1 MSKPRRRKQKKQVK
15 PELKLRQFAA
25 TELSDQLAAQPS
37 AADLPRFMVDTV
49 AGAYAPADAD
59 LMIEGFGA
67 AAARPVTLR
76 ANTLKATAEDIA
88 AALDAA
94 GIAHNPVAWYPDA
107 FILPEAQVSDL
118 WDLDIYRDGK
128 IYLQSLSS
136 MMPPLVL
143 GAQAGEDIL
152 DMCAAPGGKT
162 TQIAALTQG
171 QAHLTACE
179 MSIPRAEKL
188 EANLGRQGAKNV
200 PVMRIDARELT
211 SSSALTVS
219 CSTPP
224 APARAPLS
232 ATTKRAYAASPSS
245 CSTNAPAR
253 SARFWTA
260 PWGPSNR
267 VARWSIQPVR
277 SCRRKTRMPCK
288 RPSHM
293 DCELIPL
300 DGTPSESEAR
310 RAQEA
315 GKEPRIESN
324 ALTEAIAAGHVSSVA
339 NGMPG
344 TLTIPPSRDFEGFYI
359 ALIRKRS

>member
-25 TELSDQLAAQPS
+25 TELSDQLAAQHS

-49 AGAYAPADAD
+49 AGAYAPADAE

-67 AAARPVTLR
+67 AATRPVTLR

-94 GIAHNPVAWYPDA
+94 GIAHNPVTWYPDA

-143 GAQAGEDIL
+143 GTQAGEDIL

-188 EANLGRQGAKNV
+188 EANLHRQGAKNV
-200 PVMRIDARELT
+200 PVMRTDARELDEFFRFDRILLDAPCT
-211 SSSALTVS
+211 GTAPSSA
-219 CSTPP
+219 
-224 APARAPLS
+224 
-232 ATTKRAYAASPSS
+232 ATRKACAA
-245 CSTNAPAR
+245 
-253 SARFWTA
+253 
-260 PWGPSNR
+260 
-267 VARWSIQPVR
+267 
-277 SCRRKTRMPCK
+277 
-288 RPSHM
+288 
-293 DCELIPL
+293 
-300 DGTPSESEAR
+300 
-310 RAQEA
+310 
-315 GKEPRIESN
+315 
-324 ALTEAIAAGHVSSVA
+324 
-339 NGMPG
+339 
-344 TLTIPPSRDFEGFYI
+344 
-359 ALIRKRS
+359 

>member
-15 PELKLRQFAA
+15 AELKLRQFAA

-49 AGAYAPADAD
+49 AGAYAPTDAQ

-67 AAARPVTLR
+67 AATRPVTLR

-88 AALDAA
+88 AALDEA
-94 GIAHNPVAWYPDA
+94 GIAHQTVTWYPDA
-107 FILPEAQVSDL
+107 FILPEAQVTDL

-188 EANLGRQGAKNV
+188 EANLHRQGPKTCPSCVLTHASS
-200 PVMRIDARELT
+200 T

-219 CSTPP
+219 CSTLP
-224 APARAPLS
+224 APARAPSS
-232 ATTKRAYAASPSS
+232 AAT
-245 CSTNAPAR
+245 
-253 SARFWTA
+253 
-260 PWGPSNR
+260 
-267 VARWSIQPVR
+267 
-277 SCRRKTRMPCK
+277 
-288 RPSHM
+288 
-293 DCELIPL
+293 
-300 DGTPSESEAR
+300 R
-310 RAQEA
+310 RAC
-315 GKEPRIESN
+315 
-324 ALTEAIAAGHVSSVA
+324 VA
-339 NGMPG
+339 
-344 TLTIPPSRDFEGFYI
+344 
-359 ALIRKRS
+359 

>member
-15 PELKLRQFAA
+15 AELKLRQFAA
-25 TELSDQLAAQPS
+25 TELSDQLAAQHS

-49 AGAYAPADAD
+49 AGAYAPADA
-59 LMIEGFGA
+59 E
-67 AAARPVTLR
+67 
-76 ANTLKATAEDIA
+76 LKATVEDIA

-94 GIAHNPVAWYPDA
+94 GIAHNPVTWYPDA

-188 EANLGRQGAKNV
+188 EANLHRQGAKNV
-200 PVMRIDARELT
+200 PVMRTDARELDEFFRFDRILLDAPCT
-211 SSSALTVS
+211 GTGTVISGNEKSLRGLTEQL
-219 CSTPP
+219 
-224 APARAPLS
+224 LS
-232 ATTKRAYAASPSS
+232 K
-245 CSTNAPAR
+245 CAR
-253 SARFWTA
+253 SQRALLDRAMGALKPGGTLVY
-260 PWGPSNR
+260 STC
-267 VARWSIQPVR
+267 SILPQENEDALQEALD
-277 SCRRKTRMPCK
+277 K
-288 RPSHM
+288 HM

-315 GKEPRIESN
+315 GEEPRIESN
-324 ALTEAIAAGHVSSVA
+324 ALTEAACPARSPFRLAA
-339 NGMPG
+339 
-344 TLTIPPSRDFEGFYI
+344 TLRASTLP
-359 ALIRKRS
+359 

>member
-15 PELKLRQFAA
+15 PELRLRQFAA
-25 TELSDQLAAQPS
+25 TELSDQLAALPC

-49 AGAYAPADAD
+49 AGAYAPTDAE

-67 AAARPVTLR
+67 AATRPVTLR
-76 ANTLKATAEDIA
+76 ANTLKATAEGIA
-88 AALDAA
+88 AALDEA
-94 GIAHNPVAWYPDA
+94 GIAHRPVAWYPDA

-143 GAQAGEDIL
+143 GARADEDIL

-179 MSIPRAEKL
+179 MSVPRAEKL
-188 EANLGRQGAKNV
+188 EANLDRQGAKNV
-200 PVMRIDARELT
+200 LDEFFRFDRILLDAPCTGTGTVISGNEKSLRGLT
-211 SSSALTVS
+211 EQLLVK
-219 CSTPP
+219 C
-224 APARAPLS
+224 
-232 ATTKRAYAASPSS
+232 
-245 CSTNAPAR
+245 AR
-253 SARFWTA
+253 SQRALLDRAMGALKPGGTLVY
-260 PWGPSNR
+260 STC
-267 VARWSIQPVR
+267 SILPQENEDALQEALD
-277 SCRRKTRMPCK
+277 K
-288 RPSHM
+288 HM

-310 RAQEA
+310 RAQDA
-315 GKEPRIESN
+315 GDKPHIERN
-324 ALTEAIAAGHVSSVA
+324 ALTEAIAAGHVSAIA

-359 ALIRKRS
+359 ALVRKRS

>member
-15 PELKLRQFAA
+15 AELRLRQFAA
-25 TELSDQLAAQPS
+25 TELSDQLAALPC

-49 AGAYAPADAD
+49 AGAYAPADAE

-67 AAARPVTLR
+67 AATRPVTLR

-88 AALDAA
+88 AALDEAR
-94 GIAHNPVAWYPDA
+94 IAHQTVAWYRDA

-188 EANLGRQGAKNV
+188 EANLHRQGAKNV
-200 PVMRIDARELT
+200 PVMRIDARELDEFFRFDRILLDAPCT
-211 SSSALTVS
+211 GTGTVIS
-219 CSTPP
+219 G
-224 APARAPLS
+224 
-232 ATTKRAYAASPSS
+232 
-245 CSTNAPAR
+245 N
-253 SARFWTA
+253 
-260 PWGPSNR
+260 
-267 VARWSIQPVR
+267 
-277 SCRRKTRMPCK
+277 
-288 RPSHM
+288 
-293 DCELIPL
+293 E
-300 DGTPSESEAR
+300 
-310 RAQEA
+310 
-315 GKEPRIESN
+315 
-324 ALTEAIAAGHVSSVA
+324 
-339 NGMPG
+339 
-344 TLTIPPSRDFEGFYI
+344 
-359 ALIRKRS
+359 

>member
-25 TELSDQLAAQPS
+25 TELSDQLATQPS
-37 AADLPRFMVDTV
+37 AVDLPRFMVDTV

-200 PVMRIDARELT
+200 PVMRIDARELDEFFRFDRILLDAPLHRHGHRYQRQRKEPT
-211 SSSALTVS
+211 RPHRAVAQQMRPLAARASGPRLGGPQTGWHAGLFNLFDLAAGKRG
-219 CSTPP
+219 C
-224 APARAPLS
+224 PARGPRQAYGLRAHPPRRH
-232 ATTKRAYAASPSS
+232 AKR
-245 CSTNAPAR
+245 
-253 SARFWTA
+253 
-260 PWGPSNR
+260 
-267 VARWSIQPVR
+267 
-277 SCRRKTRMPCK
+277 K
-288 RPSHM
+288 
-293 DCELIPL
+293 
-300 DGTPSESEAR
+300 
-310 RAQEA
+310 
-315 GKEPRIESN
+315 
-324 ALTEAIAAGHVSSVA
+324 
-339 NGMPG
+339 
-344 TLTIPPSRDFEGFYI
+344 
-359 ALIRKRS
+359 

>member
-25 TELSDQLAAQPS
+25 TELSDQLAAQHS
-37 AADLPRFMVDTV
+37 AADLPRFLVDTV
-49 AGAYAPADAD
+49 AGAYAPADAE

-67 AAARPVTLR
+67 AATRPVTLR

-94 GIAHNPVAWYPDA
+94 GIAHQTVAWYPDA

-118 WDLDIYRDGK
+118 WDLDIYRNGK

-200 PVMRIDARELT
+200 PVMRIDARELDEFET
-211 SSSALTVS
+211 HRALAV
-219 CSTPP
+219 CDDYL
-224 APARAPLS
+224 RA
-232 ATTKRAYAASPSS
+232 ANKRWSDASKAANKLEGSEA
-245 CSTNAPAR
+245 NAAMTQ
-253 SARFWTA
+253 ALVDAFTEL
-260 PWGPSNR
+260 R
-267 VARWSIQPVR
+267 VATVLMHGIVPAG
-277 SCRRKTRMPCK
+277 
-288 RPSHM
+288 
-293 DCELIPL
+293 CELICEYFDIDPVAFFSWDNIFASTDEFVESLGEKPGEHRVKPL
-300 DGTPSESEAR
+300 PPRFDFFSKHES
-310 RAQEA
+310 Q
-315 GKEPRIESN
+315 
-324 ALTEAIAAGHVSSVA
+324 
-339 NGMPG
+339 
-344 TLTIPPSRDFEGFYI
+344 Y
-359 ALIRKRS
+359 

>member
-25 TELSDQLAAQPS
+25 TELSDRLAAQHS

-49 AGAYAPADAD
+49 AGAYTPADAE

-94 GIAHNPVAWYPDA
+94 GIAHRSVAWYPDA

-143 GAQAGEDIL
+143 GAAREIL
-152 DMCAAPGGKT
+152 AHVRGPRRPKT

-179 MSIPRAEKL
+179 MSIPRAESS
-188 EANLGRQGAKNV
+188 RQTWA
-200 PVMRIDARELT
+200 
-211 SSSALTVS
+211 
-219 CSTPP
+219 
-224 APARAPLS
+224 ARAP
-232 ATTKRAYAASPSS
+232 KRARHA
-245 CSTNAPAR
+245 
-253 SARFWTA
+253 
-260 PWGPSNR
+260 
-267 VARWSIQPVR
+267 
-277 SCRRKTRMPCK
+277 
-288 RPSHM
+288 H
-293 DCELIPL
+293 
-300 DGTPSESEAR
+300 
-310 RAQEA
+310 
-315 GKEPRIESN
+315 
-324 ALTEAIAAGHVSSVA
+324 
-339 NGMPG
+339 
-344 TLTIPPSRDFEGFYI
+344 
-359 ALIRKRS
+359 